1 MDKKKLVLI
10 LFSLLLFLAGAVFVS
25 RTLLD
30 QVPEFAVKNP
40 EKIKKIIIKSNTNAV
55 SLEKTEVGWMLNGI
69 EEARMDAVDALI
81 KTLTDLEVK
90 SPIDKIALENMLLDG
105 DIEEV
110 SINVKSAL
118 KTLKNYQVYKV
129 STNPYGNIM
138 TKGGKANYIMHVP
151 GYPGDI
157 GVFYTT
163 RSNYWKPH
171 VIFDYKLSDIS
182 SVEFINGIEPLNSF
196 RINRTGS
203 GVYVLE
209 EFDSGRIVENA
220 DPGQITRYLSYFH
233 SIGFEKFLDSD
244 TVALTNSILEDPA
257 LYTISVKD
265 INNKEKLIK
274 VFPVYLG
281 KDSEK
286 VNNNYAYASI
296 SWENEIVLIKYFAID
311 PLLKG
316 IDYFVR

>member
-1 MDKKKLVLI
+1 MDKKKIVLI
-10 LFSLLLFLAGAVFVS
+10 LFFLLLLLAGAVFIS

-40 EKIKKIIIKSNTNAV
+40 EKIKKIIIKSNTGAV
-55 SLEKTEVGWMLNGI
+55 SLENTKVGWMLNGI
-69 EEARMDAVDALI
+69 EEARMDAVNALI

-90 SPIDKIALENMLLDG
+90 SPIDKSVLENMLLDG
-105 DIEEV
+105 DIEKV
-110 SINVKSAL
+110 SISVKSAL

-171 VIFDYKLSDIS
+171 IIFDYMLSDIL
-182 SVEFINGIEPLNSF
+182 SVEFISGIESLNSF

-209 EFDSGRIVENA
+209 EFDSGRIIENA

-257 LYTISVKD
+257 LYTINVKD

-274 VFPVYLG
+274 VFPVYLD
-281 KDSEK
+281 KDSAIID
-286 VNNNYAYASI
+286 NNYAYASI
-296 SWENEIVLIKYFAID
+296 SWENEMVLIKYFAID

-316 IDYFVR
+316 IDYFIR